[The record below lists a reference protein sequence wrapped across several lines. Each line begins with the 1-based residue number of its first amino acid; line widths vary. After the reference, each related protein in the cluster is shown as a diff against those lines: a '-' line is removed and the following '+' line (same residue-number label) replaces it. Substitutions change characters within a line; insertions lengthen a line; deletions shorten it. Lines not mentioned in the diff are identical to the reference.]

1 MRRLLAAITLS
12 LISSSAIATGGTS
25 PAHDQSLIAGQAG
38 DRAEQPD
45 TSPQQLALVI
55 GNSGYRHSPLATP
68 GNDARTMA
76 GLLRIGQAVEAA
88 NQALLDTCIARPEL
102 NGMGTTMVVAAF
114 RDHRLFYAHVGDSR
128 LYRIR
133 FGRMR
138 RLTHDHSLI
147 QRMVDE
153 GVFLNRSEARE
164 AGDEA
169 LRRLGQIAI
178 SMHCWRISIAGTS
191 CSC

>member
-38 DRAEQPD
+38 DRAKQPD

-76 GLLRIGQAVEAA
+76 KLLHERLGFNPGEVKDLFDQRATKENFFRSVDWLVQSSSPGDQVVLYMACYGSHCPDASGDETLGPALAALREMAGRRRLLVVERIDGVPARQSPLRE
-88 NQALLDTCIARPEL
+88 ALL
-102 NGMGTTMVVAAF
+102 
-114 RDHRLFYAHVGDSR
+114 AHGFVDD
-128 LYRIR
+128 YR
-133 FGRMR
+133 GLM
-138 RLTHDHSLI
+138 LD
-147 QRMVDE
+147 
-153 GVFLNRSEARE
+153 
-164 AGDEA
+164 
-169 LRRLGQIAI
+169 
-178 SMHCWRISIAGTS
+178 
-191 CSC
+191 